1 MATDPNSKARRSVQ
15 RPSTKSMR
23 HPGIRHDG
31 LNRASTRSAME
42 EMKEVRQDK
51 QMEFLTGTG
60 LLRY

>member
-31 LNRASTRSAME
+31 LNRDSTRSAME
-42 EMKEVRQDK
+42 RMREVQAGQADGVLDRH
-51 QMEFLTGTG
+51 
-60 LLRY
+60 R